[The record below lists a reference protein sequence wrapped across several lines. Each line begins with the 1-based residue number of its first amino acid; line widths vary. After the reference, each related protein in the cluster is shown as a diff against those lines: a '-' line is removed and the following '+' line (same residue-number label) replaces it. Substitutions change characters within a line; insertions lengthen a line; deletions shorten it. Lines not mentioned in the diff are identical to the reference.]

1 MDGAILQDESGAISW
16 ATLGFSACAGEQQ
29 PQAPVTSSSLG
40 PRSPSPL
47 QDHPETGYLSQC
59 SYALRG
65 ALDTLTIQKIVT
77 AHLINYFHFSVAFAL
92 VFTVDSVLL
101 A

>member
-16 ATLGFSACAGEQQ
+16 VTLGFSARAGEQQ

-47 QDHPETGYLSQC
+47 QDHPETG
-59 SYALRG
+59 
-65 ALDTLTIQKIVT
+65 DI
-77 AHLINYFHFSVAFAL
+77 
-92 VFTVDSVLL
+92 
-101 A
+101 